1 MAISG
6 FYETEPWGLD
16 AQSAFLNLVVEV
28 ATVLS
33 PAELLSRLK
42 ETEEMLGRVEAERWG
57 PRLIDLD
64 IVYYG
69 ARVIMEQGLTIPHPH
84 CHERGFVL
92 APLAEIAP
100 DFVDPLRKATVTEL
114 LALLGKDGI
123 IRRLDAEVPL

>member
-6 FYETEPWGLD
+6 LYETEPWGLD
-16 AQSAFLNLVVEV
+16 AQPAFLNLAVEV

-33 PAELLSRLK
+33 PAELLTHLK
-42 ETEEMLGRVEAERWG
+42 EIEAALGRVEAERWG

-69 ARVIMEQGLTIPHPH
+69 ARVIMEQGLTIPHLH

-100 DFVDPLRKATVTEL
+100 DFVDPIRKATVAEL

-123 IRRLDAEVPL
+123 IRRLDAEAFS